1 MGARLRVYLTAEEN
15 RTLLELR
22 KLTALPQRVRD
33 RVEVVRLSHQGAY
46 VENIA
51 EFLDWNIQTVRD
63 TLHRWQQGGLE
74 GLWDAS
80 GRGKQPR
87 WQSADLDYLEAC
99 LREEAQSYN
108 SVQLARKL
116 WDERQVH
123 LSPGHLR
130 ELLKKRG

>member
-22 KLTALPQRVRD
+22 KVTSLPQRVRD
-33 RVEVVRLSHQGAY
+33 RAEVVRLSHQGAY
-46 VENIA
+46 VEKIA
-51 EFLDWNIQTVRD
+51 EFLDWNIQTVRE

-87 WQSADLDYLEAC
+87 WQPADLEYLETC
-99 LREEAQSYN
+99 LREAEQSYN
-108 SVQLARKL
+108 SVQLAQKL
-116 WDERQVH
+116 LDERQVH